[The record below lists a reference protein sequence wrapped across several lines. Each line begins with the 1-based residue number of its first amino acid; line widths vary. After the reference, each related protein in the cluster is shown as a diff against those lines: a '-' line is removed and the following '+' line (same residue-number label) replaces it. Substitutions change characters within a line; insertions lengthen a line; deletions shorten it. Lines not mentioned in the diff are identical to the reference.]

1 MNQEATFESM
11 IGSQWLD
18 WAPPQSFSAKNW
30 YIVFDNLDH
39 DGDEGMGDQG
49 GLTSRFKFQL
59 APAGVEDYPLIHNTL
74 KLDADERI
82 NLANF
87 NVDSGTD
94 LTYWVHPLSGSGDLF
109 IQSDNQLSGDLI
121 ISGSNI
127 DNFKKTPLNWI
138 G

>member
-1 MNQEATFESM
+1 M
-11 IGSQWLD
+11 
-18 WAPPQSFSAKNW
+18 
-30 YIVFDNLDH
+30 
-39 DGDEGMGDQG
+39 
-49 GLTSRFKFQL
+49 
-59 APAGVEDYPLIHNTL
+59 EDYPLIHNTF

-121 ISGSNI
+121 ISGSNV
-127 DNFKKTPLNWI
+127 DNFGQEDTTQLDWMIPEFLNLQNLNLIAEAGPNGAHFSLKAWFDLFWLHPSLIIQIHLQPLENR
-138 G
+138 

>member
-1 MNQEATFESM
+1 M
-11 IGSQWLD
+11 
-18 WAPPQSFSAKNW
+18 
-30 YIVFDNLDH
+30 
-39 DGDEGMGDQG
+39 
-49 GLTSRFKFQL
+49 
-59 APAGVEDYPLIHNTL
+59 EDYPLIHNTF

-121 ISGSNI
+121 ISAQISI
-127 DNFKKTPLNWI
+127 ISAKKTPLNWI